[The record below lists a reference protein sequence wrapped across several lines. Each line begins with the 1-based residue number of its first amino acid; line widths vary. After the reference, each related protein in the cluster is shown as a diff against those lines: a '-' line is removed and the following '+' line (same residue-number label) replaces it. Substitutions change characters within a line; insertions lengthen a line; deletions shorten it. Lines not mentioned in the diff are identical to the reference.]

1 MQKMSWDD
9 LINLR
14 EKSIVEKLTEDS
26 EVILFGAGD
35 GGEKVYRFFKEKNI
49 KVLYFIDN
57 DILKVGKQKCG
68 LPIKHLSQVRGRD
81 KTKKIVISSNWY
93 QEISKQ
99 LENEG
104 YHNYVVFPFS
114 LYYFDN
120 FKAVNLLR
128 DLSLLNKIKLIY
140 NLLNDTESKDIWIR
154 MLLHR
159 YTGNEKYIR
168 KSNYNQYFHPSVN
181 KGKIKNIID
190 GGAYNGDTIKLF
202 LDKFPYLEKV
212 YAFEPSSKTF
222 EELKQMN
229 LDEDVRKRVILYN
242 KGLWS
247 KNTYLKFDIETPS
260 ATTNKIDDNGSTT
273 IEVTSIDK
281 IIQQENI
288 DYIKLDIEGSE
299 LEALKGAKNTII
311 KNRPVLAI
319 CIYHLTEHFWEIIE
333 YLYNLDLNYNFHI
346 GHHSSTMLETVLYA
360 IPK

>member
-1 MQKMSWDD
+1 MSWDD
-9 LINLR
+9 LINLS
-14 EKSIVEKLTEDS
+14 EKSIIEELTEHD
-26 EVILFGAGD
+26 EIILFGAGD
-35 GGEKVYRFFKEKNI
+35 GGEKAFKFFQEKNI
-49 KVLYFIDN
+49 KVLFFIDN
-57 DILKVGKQKCG
+57 DYSKIGKQKCG
-68 LPIKHLSQVRGRD
+68 LPIKHLSQVRD

-93 QEISKQ
+93 REISKQ
-99 LENEG
+99 LVSEG
-104 YHNYVVFPFS
+104 FHNYVVFPFS

-128 DLSLLNKIKLIY
+128 DISLLNKMKLIY

-159 YTGNEKYIR
+159 YTGDEKYIR
-168 KSNYNQYFHPSVN
+168 KSNYNQYFYPLVN
-181 KGKIKNIID
+181 KDKIKNIID
-190 GGAYNGDTIKLF
+190 GGAYNGDTIRLF
-202 LDKFPYLEKV
+202 LEQFPYFEKIH
-212 YAFEPSSKTF
+212 AFEPSSKTF
-222 EELKQMN
+222 KELEQIN
-229 LDEDVRKRVILYN
+229 LGENIREKVILYN

-247 KNTYLKFDIETPS
+247 KSTYLKFDIDSPS
-260 ATTNKIDDNGSTT
+260 ATTNKIDDTGSIT

-288 DYIKLDIEGSE
+288 DYIKLDIEGAE

-333 YLYNLDLNYNFHI
+333 YLYNLDLNYNFYI